1 MKSMNSQ
8 EKAQAVGHIPSGLFI
23 VCTIDENNNKDGF
36 LASWIQQV
44 SFNPLLLTMAIRKGR
59 PGYEQ
64 IVSGKIFSINVVA
77 DEQASYLKYFWKGYP
92 PGQGP
97 FESIPHVVSKNKT
110 IAINEAKTVIE
121 CICVSKSEPGDHEL
135 LIVEVISST
144 DLNPNM
150 KPKTYTRKSG
160 LDY

>member
-1 MKSMNSQ
+1 MKSQ
-8 EKAQAVGHIPSGLFI
+8 EKAIAVGHIPSGLFI
-23 VCTIDENNNKDGF
+23 ICTTDEKNNKDGF
-36 LASWIQQV
+36 LGSWIQQV
-44 SFNPLLLTMAIRKGR
+44 SFNPLLITIAIRKGR

-64 IVSGKIFSINVVA
+64 IVSGKIFSVNIVGE
-77 DEQASYLKYFWKGYP
+77 EQASYLKYFWKGYP

-97 FESIPHVVSKNKT
+97 FDNIPHIISENGA
-110 IAINEAKTVIE
+110 IRINEAKSVIE
-121 CICVSKSEPGDHEL
+121 CICISKSEPGDHEL
-135 LIVEVISST
+135 LIAEVISSA

>member
-1 MKSMNSQ
+1 MNSQ
-8 EKAQAVGHIPSGLFI
+8 EKASAVGHIPSGLFI
-23 VCTIDENNNKDGF
+23 VCTTDSNGNKDGF
-36 LASWIQQV
+36 LGSWVQQV
-44 SFNPLLLTMAIRKGR
+44 SFDPLLITLALKKGR

-64 IVSGKIFSINVVA
+64 IISGNIFSINIVGE
-77 DEQASYLKYFWKGYP
+77 EQSSYLKYFWKGYP

-97 FESIPHVVSKNKT
+97 FENIPHVISEKGA
-110 IAINEAKTVIE
+110 IRINEAKSVIE

-135 LIVEVISST
+135 VIAEVISSM